1 MPRLFRQRG
10 WFRMFV
16 IEPIR
21 LPVPGIEEL
30 RREAREEGYNFLE
43 TLVEEWA
50 SGANRFDG
58 PGELLYGAIGD
69 GLVVAVGGLN
79 RDPFAGRD
87 EVGRVR
93 RVYVRPGWRNR
104 GIGEALVNR
113 LVEHARQS
121 FREVRLR
128 AENEHAARL
137 YERLGFSRCDDPHAT
152 HSLAFDALS
161 GGGRVVKA

>member
-1 MPRLFRQRG
+1 
-10 WFRMFV
+10 MFV
-16 IEPIR
+16 IKQIR

-50 SGANRFDG
+50 RGANCFDG
-58 PGELLYGAIGD
+58 PGEILCGAFDEGP
-69 GLVVAVGGLN
+69 LVAVGGLN

-104 GIGEALVNR
+104 GIGEALVKR

-121 FREVRLR
+121 FRVVRLR
-128 AENEHAARL
+128 AENARAALL
-137 YERLGFSRCDDPHAT
+137 YERMGFSRCDDPDAT
-152 HSLAFDALS
+152 HLLAFD
-161 GGGRVVKA
+161 V